1 MRNATTP
8 TSAWHTWLHFFGRHI
23 LILLFLTVALAG
35 MIAVHW
41 YFSPSIGDV
50 QAVARSTQG
59 LSAPIFKEI
68 PARPV
73 QQRLAQSPGPI
84 RIGIIA
90 GHAGFD
96 SGAVCEDGLT
106 EVEVN
111 TVIARLVVENL
122 RARGLAV
129 DLLDE
134 FDERLR
140 GYNATALVSI
150 HADSCVYYN
159 EFATGYKIAASP
171 FTDST
176 ALENCV
182 ERVYRQVTELPY
194 HANTI
199 TPHMTDYHA
208 FRTIAPGTPAI
219 IIEAGF
225 MYLDRELLTVQAD
238 RPARG
243 ITNGILCFLEQSQ
256 Q

>member
-1 MRNATTP
+1 MNIMRK
-8 TSAWHTWLHFFGRHI
+8 SARNNSWLHFFGRHI
-23 LILLFLTVALAG
+23 LLLLFIVGATAG
-35 MIAVHW
+35 MYAVHW
-41 YFSPSIGDV
+41 YFSPAVGEA
-50 QAVARSTQG
+50 QAVAQSSQG
-59 LSAPIFKEI
+59 LSAAIYKEI
-68 PARPV
+68 PSRPV

-111 TVIARLVVENL
+111 TTIARLVVENL
-122 RARGLAV
+122 QARGIAV
-129 DLLDE
+129 DLLEE
-134 FDERLR
+134 FDPRLP
-140 GYNATALVSI
+140 GYSATALVSI

-182 ERVYRQVTELPY
+182 ERTYRQVTNLPY

-225 MYLDRELLTVQAD
+225 MYLDRELLTIQAD
-238 RPARG
+238 QPARG
-243 ITNGILCFLEQSQ
+243 ISNGILCFLEQSRQ
-256 Q
+256 